1 MHHRRSKCYRPGT
14 FAGGIAVCARYGDN
28 YVLESRLAVGVDFW
42 LLATHSGAQRPAGFI
57 VLSAATMREAF
68 DHFRAGDFD
77 LALLSH
83 SLTTESKERLSK
95 ISPEICRM
103 RCSTPYPC
111 KGLRDTALRIS
122 MSSVP
127 GSVSA
132 AFPMLVRSLSLTR
145 GKPTSDLSRA
155 F

>member
-1 MHHRRSKCYRPGT
+1 
-14 FAGGIAVCARYGDN
+14 
-28 YVLESRLAVGVDFW
+28 
-42 LLATHSGAQRPAGFI
+42 
-57 VLSAATMREAF
+57 
-68 DHFRAGDFD
+68 
-77 LALLSH
+77 
-83 SLTTESKERLSK
+83 
-95 ISPEICRM
+95 
-103 RCSTPYPC
+103 
-111 KGLRDTALRIS
+111 LRIS